1 VHLEEKSVII
11 QEKKEDLGKTK
22 KILLMDDE
30 AEVRESLA
38 ELLLELGYEV
48 IACENG
54 EEAVKIYQEQGP
66 FDLAILDYTVPGKWN
81 GIEVLR
87 ELKKVD
93 PVVKAI
99 LVTGYGQTETV
110 ILAKQEGFKEVLI
123 KPFEAEE
130 LLRAL
135 KASLS

>member
-1 VHLEEKSVII
+1 MPRGIS
-11 QEKKEDLGKTK
+11 LGYTVPN
-22 KILLMDDE
+22 KIKD
-30 AEVRESLA
+30 ASVRESLA
-38 ELLLELGYEV
+38 ELLSELGYEV

-66 FDLAILDYTVPGKWN
+66 FDLVILDYTMPGKWN

-87 ELKKVD
+87 ELKKVN
-93 PVVKAI
+93 PKVKAI
-99 LVTGYGQTETV
+99 LATGYAQTETV
-110 ILAKQEGFKEVLI
+110 VLAKQGGFKEVGFKEVLV
-123 KPFEAEE
+123 KPFEVGE